1 MTLQEL
7 QPRLRR
13 FNRAMIIGGLV
24 LLAGLVAWLYLVLRP
39 PSPWTDAEKVLIRSL
54 WLGGLPPVP
63 ADPTNAVSQDP
74 RAAVMGHAL
83 FFDTRLSANNQ
94 VSCAFCHRPDRRFT
108 DGMDKARALGQSRR
122 NTPSIVGLA
131 YSPWLYWDGRR
142 DSLWSQAL
150 SPLEDPQE
158 QGSNRMRIARLV
170 TSDEQ
175 YAATYASLFGE
186 LPDFSDTARFPADAG
201 PGLKPEWDSAWQG
214 MTEADRDLVNRTFAN
229 VGKTIA
235 AYEALLLP
243 GSSRFDDYAA
253 AVIGESGADPDNLF
267 SNDEAKGLRLFVGK
281 ARCMECHNGP
291 QFTNFEFHNTGIL
304 SYPGD
309 LPDRG
314 RIDGIREVRRNPFNC
329 LGVNSDAEPG
339 QCLEL
344 THARDGVELIGA
356 LKTPSLRNLDS
367 TAPYMHRGQV
377 KTLAE
382 TIEHYNDAPFAMI
395 GHNEAENPLRLLPFE
410 RRQLEAFLGTLAAPI
425 AAEEFLLLPPR

>member
-1 MTLQEL
+1 MKAKVTCQH
-7 QPRLRR
+7 QCGFFRLLT
-13 FNRAMIIGGLV
+13 ITGLA
-24 LLAGLVAWLYLVLRP
+24 LLAGLVSWVLLVFWP

-54 WLGGLPPVP
+54 WLDSLPPVP
-63 ADPTNAVSQDP
+63 ADPTNFVSDNP

-94 VSCAFCHRPDRRFT
+94 ISCAFCHRPEMRFT

-170 TSDEQ
+170 TTDDA
-175 YAATYASLFGE
+175 YATTYANLFGE

-201 PGLKPEWDSAWQG
+201 PNLKQEWNTSWQG
-214 MTEADRDLVNRTFAN
+214 MTESDRDLVNRTFAN
-229 VGKTIA
+229 AGKTIA
-235 AYEALLLP
+235 AYEALMQP
-243 GSSRFDDYAA
+243 GQTRFDAYAS
-253 AVIGESGADPDNLF
+253 VVLGKSDVDPDSMFTNH
-267 SNDEAKGLRLFVGK
+267 EEKGLRLFIGK
-281 ARCMECHNGP
+281 ARCTECHNGP
-291 QFTNFEFHNTGIL
+291 LFTNYEFHNSGIL

-314 RIDGIREVRRNPFNC
+314 RIDGVRQVRSNPFNC
-329 LGVNSDAEPG
+329 LGSYSDADAE

-344 THARDGVELIGA
+344 THARDGAELIGA
-356 LKTPSLRNLDS
+356 LKTPSLRNLKG
-367 TAPYMHRGQV
+367 TAPYMHKGQI
-377 KTLAE
+377 KTLAD

-410 RRQLEAFLGTLAAPI
+410 RRQLEAFLETLAAPI
-425 AAEEFLLLPPR
+425 AVDERWLQPPR